1 MVSCVIISYIIVVK
15 SNLARK
21 MKNGVVCHS
30 DKYNKMSFLK
40 SQSNSIISYIV
51 IILSAV
57 DVTKYHGLI

>member
-1 MVSCVIISYIIVVK
+1 MIVVK